1 MFGMRELIAYLA
13 QFEISP
19 RRAMEVFRTFGPGAM
34 QAIQQNPYLL
44 CGEPLQLD
52 FRHADSI
59 AQYYQMAGDCAQRL
73 EAALLRTLRHNAGNG
88 HTCLPRAQLLETAS
102 NFIHQP
108 PEKLA
113 AALDSCIQTG
123 KLEVRMFDGTPYIYL
138 PDLLAAEQDIA
149 DRLAMLTRRGKQTAR
164 NLDKNIQILETGA
177 GLCLTRRSRR
187 KPSARP

>member
-44 CGEPLQLD
+44 CGSRCSWTSATPT
-52 FRHADSI
+52 ASPSI
-59 AQYYQMAGDCAQRL
+59 TRWQDCAQRL

-123 KLEVRMFDGTPYIYL
+123 KLAVRMFDGTPYIYL

-164 NLDKNIQILETGA
+164 NLDKNIQILNWRRA
-177 GLCLTRRSRR
+177 LLTRRSKR
-187 KPSARP
+187 KPSVRP